1 MQVFF
6 KFLCRQYITDLEFG
20 DRDDVEDIPKEMP
33 RYIKFGTVHNKALD
47 FVQKHMGQGEA
58 IDVSELRWTIIQI
71 YLKSLNDGYGA
82 RSNETWGKYVT
93 ARMTTCTIF

>member
-1 MQVFF
+1 
-6 KFLCRQYITDLEFG
+6 
-20 DRDDVEDIPKEMP
+20 MP

-71 YLKSLNDGYGA
+71 YLKSLNDG
-82 RSNETWGKYVT
+82 
-93 ARMTTCTIF
+93 